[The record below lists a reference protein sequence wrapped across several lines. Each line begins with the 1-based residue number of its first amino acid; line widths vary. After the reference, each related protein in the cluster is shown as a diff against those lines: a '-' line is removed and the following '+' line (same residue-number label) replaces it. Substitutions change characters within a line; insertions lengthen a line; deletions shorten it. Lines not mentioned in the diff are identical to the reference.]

1 MAVKRTEM
9 KMIERKLNRIEIEIT
24 KMRAV
29 LLPTEKL
36 SKKKLAE
43 LKKIEADMLKG
54 NRVSA
59 RDLFKN
65 IG

>member
-1 MAVKRTEM
+1 MAVSKTEM
-9 KMIERKLNRIEIEIT
+9 KTIERKLNKIEIEIT

-54 NRVSA
+54 NSVSA
-59 RDLFKN
+59 RDLFKQL
-65 IG
+65 G

>member
-1 MAVKRTEM
+1 MAVSKTEM
-9 KMIERKLNRIEIEIT
+9 KMIERKLNKIEIEIT

-54 NRVSA
+54 NSVSA
-59 RDLFKN
+59 RDLFKQLS
-65 IG
+65 